1 MEREATSGRTSEV
14 NVLGIIFPLGCDT
27 WRFQMAKAIQIT
39 QIDMREMHIRSHLIC
54 PISPSSRSS
63 AFAFD
68 VIWNAPCSRPFA
80 SSFIRLLYS
89 FFIYLCLT
97 LTWCTAL
104 EVWLYWLKWNFKM
117 NSHKKRYLSQE
128 QILSFNKGPLYF
140 IFMKTHWRQCNSCI
154 FIYLFCDIFFYPII
168 PLCHH
173 DRAFTIKP

>member
-1 MEREATSGRTSEV
+1 MQRNCNIIIITRNVKSQSTIWLWEWDGKRGNERTNQRV

-117 NSHKKRYLSQE
+117 NSHKKNVSVSRT
-128 QILSFNKGPLYF
+128 K
-140 IFMKTHWRQCNSCI
+140 
-154 FIYLFCDIFFYPII
+154 FF
-168 PLCHH
+168 
-173 DRAFTIKP
+173 FQ